1 MVTVPIFVVPDSK
14 SSQRQVEVGSATID
28 LSKLSGPAQVEEAKE
43 LHLKG
48 IVATH
53 FKFSNKEE

>member
-14 SSQRQVEVGSATID
+14 KSQKQVQVGTAEID
-28 LSKLSGPAQVEEAKE
+28 LSKLSAAQVEEAKT

-53 FKFSNKEE
+53 FNFSNKED